1 MLIGS
6 LFICPFVLIVPELLE
21 GGDICVFI
29 FSITLAVTDIC
40 WMDNFETEVSWSF
53 YCLQSLYLS
62 FCRTH
67 DWQPRWMVIFLIIPV
82 VLECMHLKWSKL
94 ARFIFNFLFFKFDLF
109 YILMKILVLF
119 LYVVHSSTYNVFV
132 TLTYVCCFW

>member
-6 LFICPFVLIVPELLE
+6 LFICPFVLLVPELRE
-21 GGDICVFI
+21 GGDICVYI
-29 FSITLAVTDIC
+29 SSVTLAMTGIC

-62 FCRTH
+62 FRRTH
-67 DWQPRWMVIFLIIPV
+67 DWKPRWTGIFLTIPV

-94 ARFIFNFLFFKFDLF
+94 GGLYLICCFFKIRFGLF
-109 YILMKILVLF
+109 YLF
-119 LYVVHSSTYNVFV
+119 NENISFISLCSSFLLNI
-132 TLTYVCCFW
+132 